1 MSSIRHLLA
10 SQLNVQILEV
20 KHNIINVDGLQ
31 TLI

>member
-20 KHNIINVDGLQ
+20 KHNIINVDGL
-31 TLI
+31 